1 MVAQQLGT
9 SAYGTVLMSAYGT
22 VLMSAYGTVFT
33 ALGHQAR
40 GCNGC
45 AWAPESQLQHH
56 RWHVPRRAAGA
67 SSGRQSRH

>member
-9 SAYGTVLMSAYGT
+9 SAYGTVLTSAYGTVLMRAYGT

-40 GCNGC
+40 GRSVC
-45 AWAPESQLQHH
+45 AWAP
-56 RWHVPRRAAGA
+56 G
-67 SSGRQSRH
+67 